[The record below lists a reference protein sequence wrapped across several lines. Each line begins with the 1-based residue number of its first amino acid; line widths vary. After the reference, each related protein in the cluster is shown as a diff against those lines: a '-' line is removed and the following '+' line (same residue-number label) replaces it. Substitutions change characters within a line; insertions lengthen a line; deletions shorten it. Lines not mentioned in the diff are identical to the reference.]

1 MKYQYKFG
9 RVLAIKERE
18 KDEALSLYQE
28 SVKKFEEVA
37 QKLYELL
44 KKKEDLE
51 AYQATG
57 LQSGLSILEIR
68 HQQQFIGNLEKTI
81 QHYQKMVIN
90 ARNRMN
96 LRQEKLMEKNIEVK
110 KYEKIREKDFAHFL
124 EELKA
129 NESKQMDD
137 ISIQQFISVNGSM
150 SSAIGGK

>member
-9 RVLAIKERE
+9 RVLALKERE

-37 QKLYELL
+37 EKLYELL
-44 KKKEDLE
+44 KRKEDLE
-51 AYQATG
+51 EYQSAG
-57 LQSGLSILEIR
+57 LVQGLPIIEIR
-68 HQQQFIGNLEKTI
+68 YHQQFIGNLEKSI

-96 LRQEKLMEKNIEVK
+96 LHQEKLMEKNIEVK
-110 KYEKIREKDFAHFL
+110 KYEKIREKDFVHFI

-129 NESKQMDD
+129 NENKQMDD
-137 ISIQQFISVNGSM
+137 ISIQHFM
-150 SSAIGGK
+150 HRGG